1 MSSNRIVEF
10 TEQQMNVGRKR
21 SFDKSEALDK
31 AMRLFWENGYSATS
45 VKDLTEALGINKP
58 SLYAAFGN
66 KEALF
71 KASLEHYITS
81 YASPK
86 LEQLSQPNDQT
97 LAQRISN
104 HINSIIDS
112 VCDPTTPKG
121 CLIVK
126 SSCESGGTGLPEEIG
141 QSLETI
147 GLATQQTL
155 SRLFEQA
162 QQNGDFAADAS
173 PKASADY
180 LMSVLYGITVLAR
193 QGRSR
198 DELRGIVEQAV
209 NALPLM
215 GDENHQ

>member
-1 MSSNRIVEF
+1 MSA
-10 TEQQMNVGRKR
+10 GRKR
-21 SFDKSEALDK
+21 SFDKSDALDK

-45 VKDLTEALGINKP
+45 VTDLTEALGINKP

-66 KEALF
+66 KETLF
-71 KASLEHYITS
+71 KTALEHYVTS

-86 LEQLSQPNDQT
+86 LEQLSQPNGQP

-112 VCDPTTPKG
+112 VCDPTTPIG

-126 SSCESGGTGLPEEIG
+126 SSCESGGTGLPEEVG
-141 QSLETI
+141 KSLQTI
-147 GLATQQTL
+147 GLATQHTL

-162 QQNGDFAADAS
+162 QQNGDFSRNAS
-173 PKASADY
+173 PQASADY

-198 DELRGIVEQAV
+198 DDLYGIVEQAV
-209 NALPLM
+209 NALPLKS
-215 GDENHQ
+215 ENDHQ

>member
-1 MSSNRIVEF
+1 MK
-10 TEQQMNVGRKR
+10 VGRKR
-21 SFDKSEALDK
+21 SFDTSEALDK

-45 VKDLTEALGINKP
+45 VKDLTDVLGINKP

-71 KASLEHYITS
+71 EKALEHYVS
-81 YASPK
+81 RYAAPK
-86 LEQLSQPNDQT
+86 LEQLTQSTHHP
-97 LAQRISN
+97 LPQRISN

-112 VCDPTTPKG
+112 VCDTTTPLG

-141 QSLETI
+141 QSLQTI
-147 GLATQQTL
+147 GQVTQRTL
-155 SRLFEQA
+155 TMLFEQA
-162 QQNGDFAADAS
+162 QQNGQFSADAN

-180 LMSVLYGITVLAR
+180 LMSLLYGISVLAR

-198 DELRGIVEQAV
+198 EELRAIVNLAV
-209 NALPLM
+209 AALPLKD
-215 GDENHQ
+215 GETVSSEWIS

>member
-1 MSSNRIVEF
+1 MSA
-10 TEQQMNVGRKR
+10 GRKR

-31 AMRLFWENGYSATS
+31 AMRLFWEKGYSATS
-45 VKDLTEALGINKP
+45 VTDLTEALGINKP

-66 KEALF
+66 KEALY
-71 KASLEHYITS
+71 KTALEHYVTS

-86 LEQLSQPNDQT
+86 LEQLNQPNGEP

-112 VCDPTTPKG
+112 VCDPTTPIG

-126 SSCESGGTGLPEEIG
+126 SSCESGGAGLPEEIG
-141 QSLETI
+141 QSLQTI

-162 QQNGDFAADAS
+162 QQNGDFAVDAS

-193 QGRSR
+193 QGRSI
-198 DELRGIVEQAV
+198 DELRGIVKQAV
-209 NALPLM
+209 NALPLK
-215 GDENHQ
+215 DEVNPQ